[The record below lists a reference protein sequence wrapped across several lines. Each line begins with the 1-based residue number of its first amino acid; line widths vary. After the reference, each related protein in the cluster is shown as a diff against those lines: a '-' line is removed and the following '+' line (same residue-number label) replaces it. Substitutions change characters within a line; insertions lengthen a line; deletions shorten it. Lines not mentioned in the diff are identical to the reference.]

1 MRNCSECKKLL
12 ETKKVG
18 PNTRRCQK
26 VAEQLVESPKLSR
39 ASSYTSNILLER
51 LAERDWCTWFP
62 IRTPEFSLPSHWVPH
77 SRSLTSAKGR
87 TIRKLMGDG
96 GAGEV
101 QKIYSRKGKLNGK
114 KFHARQLILKKY
126 SCYGLK
132 KIHTRNLQP
141 RPQGFSLKKWVGL
154 GTRLKE
160 FDHDKKFLQLE
171 NSPLPHNFSNRP
183 SLRFELLSTMWR
195 STFKICAV

>member
-1 MRNCSECKKLL
+1 MSTRKAVRDRMNSQPLPPKAREKRPGDEVEWTATGVSRAFHKLL
-12 ETKKVG
+12 EIF
-18 PNTRRCQK
+18 QK
-26 VAEQLVESPKLSR
+26 VSR
-39 ASSYTSNILLER
+39 NFSKSCFKVAQK
-51 LAERDWCTWFP
+51 P
-62 IRTPEFSLPSHWVPH
+62 I
-77 SRSLTSAKGR
+77 KN
-87 TIRKLMGDG
+87 
-96 GAGEV
+96 
-101 QKIYSRKGKLNGK
+101 SRKGKLNEK

-154 GTRLKE
+154 GRRLKE

-183 SLRFELLSTMWR
+183 SLRFELLSTLWR